1 MNIGGNFAAVVAMRL
16 VAANDSVGVPRLVVL
31 IYPELQFFDFQL
43 PWFVQPSLQIFHLA
57 SLQDVLQ
64 YYFNKSFA
72 HSVHHNQ
79 HVSLQKNKE
88 LRPFVPWSFI
98 PARYRHIL
106 SEPRTDQAGGDPPLI
121 EISDELLHRDASPLL
136 VDDGHLSK
144 LPSTYILTVEH
155 DSLRDEAFIYA
166 GRLKAAGV
174 SVVHEHF
181 DRAIHAS
188 MAFLYGPLSLDIAHE
203 IVHRVVKYLK
213 DNL

>member
-1 MNIGGNFAAVVAMRL
+1 MRL
-16 VAANDSVGVPRLVVL
+16 VTANNSVGVPRLVVL

-43 PWFVQPSLQIFHLA
+43 PSFVRPALQIFHLA
-57 SLQDVLQ
+57 SLQDVLR
-64 YYFNKSFA
+64 YYFNRSFPY
-72 HSVHHNQ
+72 SINHNE
-79 HVSLQKNKE
+79 HVSLQKKKE
-88 LRPFVPWSFI
+88 LRPCIPWSFI

-106 SEPRTDQAGGDPPLI
+106 TEPRTDQTGGDPQLI

-136 VDDGHLSK
+136 VDDDHLSK
-144 LPSTYILTVEH
+144 LPSTYVLTVEH

-174 SVVHEHF
+174 PVVHDHF
-181 DRAIHAS
+181 DRAFHAS

-203 IVHRVVKYLK
+203 MINGVVEYLK